1 MHGPPASRCRSRCSD
16 RVRAR
21 PRVATIAPV
30 DSPADH
36 APPPAPGPVRVLP
49 TLGAV
54 DLDDL
59 LLELRE
65 RANAARASHERLS
78 ALLDAVVVVASD
90 LDLASVLDRIVSTA
104 RLLVGARYGALG
116 VVGADARLV
125 EFRTQGVDD
134 ETRASIGA
142 LPSGRGVLGLL
153 IEDPRPLRLKE
164 ITDHPRAV
172 GFPPNHPPM
181 HGFLGV
187 PIRTRDAVFGNL
199 YLAGKQGDSPGP
211 HEFSQD
217 DEDVVVALASAAGI
231 AIENARLYARGR
243 AREEWLRAAAR
254 CVPVLTAG
262 TVDDPWAVVLEA
274 TALASGADRV
284 VLAGADGTGA
294 PAELADLT
302 TRAASA
308 RTVRTGGGGPWAR
321 ALAVPLHATGRSHGV
336 LVLAWHAAGESPD
349 LASLGAFADQVSLA
363 ADVAAAQR
371 DRERLAVLEDRDRI
385 ARDLHDLVIQRL
397 FAVGLSVQAASRHDL
412 PTGVAER
419 LDAVVDDLDASIKD
433 LRSAIFRLR
442 ERRGPATLRDDLDD
456 EITAAAGSLG
466 FTPHLHTRGPL
477 VAVPPELAADVV
489 AVVREALSNA
499 ARHAGPRSVT
509 VEVSLAGSEVEVVV
523 ADDGAGLRP
532 RTDGHRG
539 GLANLLSRAQARG
552 GTCEATSPPDGGTRL
567 RWVVPVPAPRQESH
581 R

>member
-1 MHGPPASRCRSRCSD
+1 MDAPHEQTPTAAPA
-16 RVRAR
+16 
-21 PRVATIAPV
+21 
-30 DSPADH
+30 
-36 APPPAPGPVRVLP
+36 PVRVLP

-65 RANAARASHERLS
+65 RAEAARASHERVA

-116 VVGADARLV
+116 VVGGDARLV

-134 ETRASIGA
+134 ATRAAIGD

-153 IEDPRPLRLKE
+153 IEDPRPLRLRE

-172 GFPPNHPPM
+172 GFPPHHPPM

-199 YLAGKQGDSPGP
+199 YLTGKEGEGPGP

-262 TVDDPWAVVLEA
+262 TAQDPWAVVVEA
-274 TALASGADRV
+274 ASAASGADLV
-284 VLAGADGTGA
+284 VLAGTDGDGA
-294 PAELADLT
+294 PPELVDLAARAAT
-302 TRAASA
+302 TRTPRSGA
-308 RTVRTGGGGPWAR
+308 VGPWAR
-321 ALAVPLHATGRSHGV
+321 TLALPLHATGRAHGV
-336 LVLAWHAAGESPD
+336 LVLAWGGPGEPPD
-349 LASLGAFADQVSLA
+349 LGSLGAFADQVSLA
-363 ADVAAAQR
+363 ADLAAAQR

-397 FAVGLSVQAASRHDL
+397 FAVGLSVQAVSRHDL
-412 PTGVAER
+412 PAGVGER
-419 LDAVVDDLDASIKD
+419 LEAVVDDLDASIKD

-456 EITAAAGSLG
+456 EVTAAAGPLG

-477 VAVPPELAADVV
+477 GAVPPDVAADVV

-499 ARHAGPRSVT
+499 ARHAAARSVT
-509 VEVSLAGSEVEVVV
+509 VEVSLVAGEVEVVV
-523 ADDGAGLRP
+523 ADDGTGLRP
-532 RTDGHRG
+532 RDDGHRG
-539 GLANLLSRAQARG
+539 GLANLRSRAGRRG
-552 GTCEATSPPDGGTRL
+552 GSCEAASTPGGGTRL
-567 RWVVPVPAPRQESH
+567 RWTAPVPAPTPPGGH
-581 R
+581 L

>member
-1 MHGPPASRCRSRCSD
+1 VGSIATVDTAQGRGEPTQPA
-16 RVRAR
+16 
-21 PRVATIAPV
+21 
-30 DSPADH
+30 
-36 APPPAPGPVRVLP
+36 PVRVLP

-59 LLELRE
+59 LLELRD
-65 RANAARASHERLS
+65 RANAARASHERLA

-116 VVGADARLV
+116 VVGGDAQLV

-134 ETRASIGA
+134 DTRAAIGE
-142 LPSGRGVLGLL
+142 LPTGRGVLGLL
-153 IEDPRPLRLKE
+153 IEDPRPLRLRE

-187 PIRTRDAVFGNL
+187 PIRTREAVFGNL
-199 YLAGKQGDSPGP
+199 YLAGKEGEGTGP

-254 CVPVLTAG
+254 CVPVLTAA
-262 TVDDPWAVVLEA
+262 TADDPWAVVLEA
-274 TALASGADRV
+274 TTQASGADLV
-284 VLAGADGTGA
+284 VLVGPDGRGT
-294 PAELADLT
+294 PPELADLAA
-302 TRAASA
+302 RAGEA
-308 RTVRTGGGGPWAR
+308 RAPRSGRGGSWAR

-336 LVLAWHAAGESPD
+336 LLLAWHGPGEPPD
-349 LASLGAFADQVSLA
+349 LAVVGAFADQVSLA
-363 ADVAAAQR
+363 ADVAAAQL

-397 FAVGLSVQAASRHDL
+397 FAVGLSVQAVARHDL
-412 PTGVAER
+412 PTGVGER

-456 EITAAAGSLG
+456 EITAASGTLG

-477 VAVPPELAADVV
+477 GAVPPELAADVV

-499 ARHAGPRSVT
+499 ARHAAARSVT
-509 VEVSLAGSEVEVVV
+509 VEVSLVGSAVEVVV
-523 ADDGAGLRP
+523 TDDGTGLRP
-532 RTDGHRG
+532 RADGHSGGLENLRTRAEHRG
-539 GLANLLSRAQARG
+539 GG
-552 GTCEATSPPDGGTRL
+552 CELTTGDGGGTRL
-567 RWVVPVPAPRQESH
+567 RWTAPVPAPAPPGGRP
-581 R
+581 